1 MRRAMRNYC
10 RVYHT
15 SIDYLNRM
23 PISRL
28 IAELED
34 AAEDL
39 AEEQKQ
45 REKRRREEKAKA
57 KSKVHARPR
66 HRRR

>member
-1 MRRAMRNYC
+1 MRNYS

-15 SIDYLNRM
+15 STDYLRRM
-23 PISRL
+23 TVSRL
-28 IAELED
+28 FSELED

-39 AEEQKQ
+39 AEEQRQ
-45 REKRRREEKAKA
+45 REKRIKQEKAKA
-57 KSKVHARPR
+57 KSVKHSRPR

>member
-1 MRRAMRNYC
+1 MRNYC

-15 SIDYLNRM
+15 SIDYLNKM

-28 IAELED
+28 ISELED

-39 AEEQKQ
+39 AEEQRQ
-45 REKRRREEKAKA
+45 REKRMKQEKAKA
-57 KSKVHARPR
+57 KAVKHSRPR